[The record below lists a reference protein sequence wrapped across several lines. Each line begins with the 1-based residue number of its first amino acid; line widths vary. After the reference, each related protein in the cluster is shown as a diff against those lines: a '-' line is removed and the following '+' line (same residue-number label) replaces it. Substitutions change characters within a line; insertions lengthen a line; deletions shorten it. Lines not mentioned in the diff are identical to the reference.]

1 MAFGLLVTKWRIF
14 DTPINVKFSNL
25 PRLLNATMRLHN
37 YCIDNREATIGLQHI
52 YKVPDTQQL
61 PHDPTQLVYIPTDA
75 PNVVSREGS
84 SHLRTILTNRVQ
96 YNNLSRPRTASTK
109 QALEQEQR

>member
-14 DTPINVKFSNL
+14 HTPINVKFSNL
-25 PRLLNATMRLHN
+25 PQLLNATMRLHN
-37 YCIDNREATIGLQHI
+37 YCIDNREATIGLQCI
-52 YKVPDTQQL
+52 YKVPDTRQL
-61 PHDPTQLVYIPTDA
+61 PHEPTQLAYIPTDA

-96 YNNLSRPRTASTK
+96 NDNHHVL
-109 QALEQEQR
+109 